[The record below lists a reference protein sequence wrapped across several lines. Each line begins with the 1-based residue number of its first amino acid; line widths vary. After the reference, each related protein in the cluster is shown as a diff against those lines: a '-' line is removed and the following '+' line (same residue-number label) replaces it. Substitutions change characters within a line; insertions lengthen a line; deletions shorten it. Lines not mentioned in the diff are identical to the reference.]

1 MIDPAP
7 PSLPPSDDRGP
18 APGGRPVDRRLN
30 PRDVV
35 ARGVAVVALLLVI
48 AAAWLAWD
56 TRMDVQSVES
66 SAGVRLA
73 ELGAALSQ
81 SKASLAQSQ
90 ASLKDA
96 QSRIAELEARVADT
110 QEQRVALEEMYRE
123 LSRSA
128 DDRVLSEVE
137 QMLVLASQQLQ
148 LAGNVRGALAALQAA
163 DQRLAR
169 ADKLAA
175 TPLRR
180 AITQDMERL
189 KAVPQVDTVGITVKL
204 DGLLAQSENL
214 PLLIA
219 ETLPAA
225 RVAARA
231 RYTDDAGPVTRAA
244 RDFWEEMKSLVRIRD
259 LEGQDAPLLAPA
271 QSYFLREN
279 LKLRLLSAR
288 VALLAR
294 DEPAFRDDLKASQA
308 WISRYYDVRAKPT
321 SAALAT
327 LKQIAETPVAISVP
341 DINAS
346 IAAVSSARA
355 AREKR

>member
-1 MIDPAP
+1 MNDPVP
-7 PSLPPSDDRGP
+7 PSLPPSS
-18 APGGRPVDRRLN
+18 APQG
-30 PRDVV
+30 RDVF
-35 ARGVAVVALLLVI
+35 ARGLGVVSVLLVL
-48 AAAWLAWD
+48 AAGWLAWD
-56 TRMDVQSVES
+56 ARVGVQSMES
-66 SAGVRLA
+66 TAGGRLA
-73 ELGAALSQ
+73 ELGAASAQ
-81 SKASLAQSQ
+81 ARATLAQSQ
-90 ASLKDA
+90 TALKDA
-96 QSRIAELEARVADT
+96 QARIAELEARVADT

-180 AITQDMERL
+180 AITQDMDRL
-189 KAVPQVDTVGITVKL
+189 KAVPQVDTVGVTVKL
-204 DGLLAQSENL
+204 DGLIAQSETL

-225 RVAARA
+225 RLASRA
-231 RYTDDAGPVTRAA
+231 RYADDAGPVTRAA
-244 RDFWEEMKSLVRIRD
+244 RDFWEEMKGLVRIRE
-259 LEGQDAPLLAPA
+259 LEGQEAALLAPA

-294 DEPAFRDDLKASQA
+294 DEASFRDDLKASQA
-308 WISRYYDVRAKPT
+308 WIAKYYDARAKPT
-321 SAALAT
+321 AAALAT
-327 LKQIAETPVAISVP
+327 LKQIAETPVVIGVP
-341 DINAS
+341 DINTS
-346 IAAVSSARA
+346 LAAVRTARA